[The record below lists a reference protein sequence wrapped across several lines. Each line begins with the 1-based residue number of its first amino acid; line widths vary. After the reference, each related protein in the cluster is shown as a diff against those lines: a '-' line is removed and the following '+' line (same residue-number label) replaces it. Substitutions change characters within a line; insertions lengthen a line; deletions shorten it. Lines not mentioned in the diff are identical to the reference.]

1 MGEIDSHSKKLT
13 TTCSGP
19 RDLAHKYYK
28 SYTLR
33 ILREIYPTAN
43 DEFILLYQNT
53 LDIISVYNS
62 GNITRTFENTKLML
76 GRTRDIIMYPGK

>member
-28 SYTLR
+28 AYTFR

-43 DEFILLYQNT
+43 EELILSYQNT
-53 LDIISVYNS
+53 LDIINVYNS
-62 GNITRTFENTKLML
+62 DNIIQDHLRIQNS
-76 GRTRDIIMYPGK
+76 Y